1 MNMDRQTT
9 VSVIENLL
17 KHGRFNTVTRNAMEN
32 AVRLLKEQEAVV
44 RCKYCKHGRICN
56 NLILGKIVDCP
67 KGTPHIHNLD
77 WFCADGERMD

>member
-32 AVRLLKEQEAVV
+32 AVRLLNEQASEIAFLKEMQRRTIKGIDDQTIGEQV
-44 RCKYCKHGRICN
+44 GEM
-56 NLILGKIVDCP
+56 LGIV
-67 KGTPHIHNLD
+67 
-77 WFCADGERMD
+77 